1 MDTNISIF
9 GFNISK
15 LPVDTIVN
23 NSLEGSKLSVVNTI
37 NPHSYIETKSDRSFY
52 DALQDSDVLI
62 PDGSGIVLA
71 AKIVNKVEIG
81 KIAGT
86 DLFYESMKQL
96 NTRKGKVFFLGSSGN
111 VLNAISE
118 KGNKEFPNL
127 SIQTLSPPYKA
138 KFEQSDV
145 DSFIKAINIF
155 KPDVLFIGLTAPK
168 QEKLIHQIKS
178 KIDVKMVSGIGAVF
192 DFYAGTVIRPHP
204 FWLKLHLEWLV
215 RLIGEPKRLWR
226 RNFVS
231 TPLFLLEIFLTK
243 LGVKKFPIQN
253 IKAVENTEG
262 IVSANHTR

>member
-1 MDTNISIF
+1 MINMDVLKMNDNIPVF
-9 GFNISK
+9 GFNVSS
-15 LPVDTIVN
+15 LPVETIVKGA
-23 NSLEGSKLSVVNTI
+23 LDGSKLSVVNTI
-37 NPHSYIETKSDRSFY
+37 NPHSYIEAKSDSCFY

-71 AKIVNKVEIG
+71 AKMVNQVKID

-96 NTRKGKVFFLGSSGN
+96 SARKGRVFFLGSSDN
-111 VLNAISE
+111 VLNVILE
-118 KGNKEFPNL
+118 KGSKEFPNV
-127 SIQTLSPPYKA
+127 SIQTLSPPYKE
-138 KFEQSDV
+138 KFNQNDI
-145 DSFIKAINIF
+145 DSFIEAINIF
-155 KPDVLFIGLTAPK
+155 KPDVLFVGLTAPK

-178 KIDVKMVSGIGAVF
+178 KVDVKMVSGIGAVF
-192 DFYAGTVIRPHP
+192 DFYAETVIRPHP

-243 LGVKKFPIQN
+243 LGLKRF
-253 IKAVENTEG
+253 
-262 IVSANHTR
+262 S